1 MQITYNQVKKILD
14 TLPIGYYLGHSIP
27 PVKLSKESDST
38 HIDQITEEITVSF
51 RNVQTMLKNAPDDID
66 VESVVRGLLYHEV
79 SHAVLTP
86 VMTFKEDVAT
96 AYVSYVD
103 STHELFTVLRRAYYK
118 KFNCKIPLNI
128 PKDIINIVEDE
139 RIETLLKDY
148 YLNVDFRK
156 NVVLLNGI
164 ADPEK
169 ELENADL
176 LKRLFL
182 VCRYHVGTQEELLFL
197 TNLIPVLTNLIMD
210 CKKITNKSE
219 EARIKDYLNSI
230 EMFAVTVLNNVKN
243 PTQQDTQNQQSP
255 DNKESKDD
263 QQNGTPSP
271 FEINDLFKDNPD
283 MRKDPGEIRDE
294 LRKLSTNQE
303 AASCADR
310 LNRIIT
316 TAMNKR
322 KMRSGAHTAYAGN
335 IDPRLCGN
343 NDYRWFT
350 KKSTTGNGKRF
361 DKININLFCDNSG
374 SFCDDEDNLNG
385 LIVTLLKLAEQNKD
399 LTVTTTH
406 INRSIRRGTKEDMFV
421 HCGGGTMLD
430 DSIKTIYPSL
440 QKPNATNWNVVV
452 FDGYCNKP
460 ENFSMFNH
468 PNVIMVVDDSNRST
482 INTYC
487 PQTRSKIITGDYAKE
502 FEHTVL
508 SLLEQALS

>member
-1 MQITYNQVKKILD
+1 MQVTYNQVKNILD
-14 TLPIGYYLGHSIP
+14 TLPVGYYLGHSIP

-38 HIDQITEEITVSF
+38 YIDQITEEITVSF
-51 RNVQTMLKNAPDDID
+51 QNVQTMLKNAPDDID

-86 VMTFKEDVAT
+86 VMTFKEDVST
-96 AYVSYVD
+96 SYVSYD
-103 STHELFTVLRRAYYK
+103 GLTYKLFMSLKTSYYK
-118 KFNCKIPLNI
+118 KFNCKIPLTT

-164 ADPEK
+164 ADPKK

-182 VCRYHVGTQEELLFL
+182 VCRYHVGTQEELKSL
-197 TNLIPVLTNLIMD
+197 TNLLI
-210 CKKITNKSE
+210 KRKTLSNKTSTEKIIFY
-219 EARIKDYLNSI
+219 IKDI
-230 EMFAVTVLNNVKN
+230 ESFAITVLENVKV
-243 PTQQDTQNQQSP
+243 PTQQDSQQQP
-255 DNKESKDD
+255 DNKEPKDD
-263 QQNGTPSP
+263 QQTDTPSP

-303 AASCADR
+303 AANCADR

-322 KMRSGAHTAYAGN
+322 KMRSGAHTAYSGN
-335 IDPRLCGN
+335 IDPRLCAN

-374 SFCDDEDNLNG
+374 SFCYDEDNLNG

-421 HCGGGTMLD
+421 HCDGGTMLD
-430 DSIKTIYPSL
+430 NSIKTIYPSL

-460 ENFSMFNH
+460 ENFSVFNH
-468 PNVIMVVDDSNRST
+468 PNVIMVVDDSNRTT
-482 INTYC
+482 INAYC

>member
-1 MQITYNQVKKILD
+1 MQVTYNQVKKILD

-38 HIDQITEEITVSF
+38 YINQITEEITVSF
-51 RNVQTMLKNAPDDID
+51 QNVQTMLQNAPDDID

-86 VMTFKEDVAT
+86 VMTFKEDVDIP
-96 AYVSYVD
+96 YVSYD
-103 STHELFTVLRRAYYK
+103 NSTHELFTILKRDYYK
-118 KFNCKIPLNI
+118 KFNCKIPLTI

-164 ADPEK
+164 TDPEK

-176 LKRLFL
+176 FKRLFL
-182 VCRYHVGTQEELLFL
+182 VCRYHVGTQAELNSL
-197 TNLIPVLTNLIMD
+197 TNSILYGKN
-210 CKKITNKSE
+210 ITNQTREGKI
-219 EARIKDYLNSI
+219 RCYLDDI
-230 EMFAVTVLNNVKN
+230 ESFAITVLNNVKV
-243 PTQQDTQNQQSP
+243 PTQQDSQQQP
-255 DNKESKDD
+255 DNKGTKDD
-263 QQNGTPSP
+263 QQTDTPSP

-283 MRKDPGEIRDE
+283 MKRDPGEIRDE
-294 LRKLSTNQE
+294 LKKASTNQE
-303 AASCADR
+303 AANCADR

-316 TAMNKR
+316 AAMNKR
-322 KMRSGAHTAYAGN
+322 KMRSGAHTSYAGN
-335 IDPRLCGN
+335 IDPRLCAN

-374 SFCDDEDNLNG
+374 SFYSDEDNLNG
-385 LIVTLLKLAEQNKD
+385 LIVTLLKLAEQNRD

-406 INRSIRRGTKEDMFV
+406 INKSIRRGTKEDMFV
-421 HCGGGTMLD
+421 HCKGGTELD

-460 ENFSMFNH
+460 ENFSVFNH
-468 PNVIMVVDDSNRST
+468 PNVIMVVDNSNRPT
-482 INTYC
+482 IETYC

-502 FEHTVL
+502 FEQTVL

>member
-38 HIDQITEEITVSF
+38 YINQITEEITVSF
-51 RNVQTMLKNAPDDID
+51 QNVQTMLQNAPDDID

-96 AYVSYVD
+96 AYVSYGD
-103 STHELFTVLRRAYYK
+103 STHELFTALRSAYYE
-118 KFNCKIPLNI
+118 KFKCGLPLSA

-164 ADPEK
+164 TDPEK
-169 ELENADL
+169 ELENADFM
-176 LKRLFL
+176 KRFFL
-182 VCRYHVGTQEELLFL
+182 VCRYHVGTQEELSLL
-197 TNLIPVLTNLIMD
+197 KNVISNS
-210 CKKITNKSE
+210 KKLTNKSDVPDLKYYFE
-219 EARIKDYLNSI
+219 NIDNL
-230 EMFAVTVLNNVKN
+230 AVAVLNNVKIPSN
-243 PTQQDTQNQQSP
+243 QDDQNQQSF
-255 DNKESKDD
+255 DNKKPKDG
-263 QQNGTPSP
+263 QQNATPSP
-271 FEINDLFKDNPD
+271 VEISDLFKDTPS
-283 MRKDPGEIRDE
+283 MRKKAGEIRDV
-294 LRKLSTNQE
+294 LKKASTNQE

-316 TAMNKR
+316 SAMNKR

-335 IDPRLCGN
+335 IDPRLCAN

-361 DKININLFCDNSG
+361 DKININLFCDNSR
-374 SFCDDEDNLNG
+374 SFYDDEDNLNG

-421 HCGGGTMLD
+421 HCFGGTMLD

-452 FDGYCNKP
+452 FDGYCSKP
-460 ENFSMFNH
+460 ENFAVFNH
-468 PNVIMVVDDSNRST
+468 PNVIMVVDDSNRPT
-482 INTYC
+482 IKTYC

-502 FEHTVL
+502 FEQTVL

>member
-1 MQITYNQVKKILD
+1 MQVTYNQVKKILD

-38 HIDQITEEITVSF
+38 YIDQITEEITVSF
-51 RNVQTMLKNAPDDID
+51 QNVQTMLKNAPDDID

-86 VMTFKEDVAT
+86 VMTFREDV
-96 AYVSYVD
+96 
-103 STHELFTVLRRAYYK
+103 STSHVYYDGFAHDLFEALKKAYYK
-118 KFNCKIPLNI
+118 KFNCNLPLSA

-156 NVVLLNGI
+156 NVVLLNRI

-169 ELENADL
+169 ELKNADL

-182 VCRYHVGTQEELLFL
+182 VCRYHVGTQKELRLL
-197 TNLIPVLTNLIMD
+197 PNLIL
-210 CKKITNKSE
+210 CGRKITNRNNKVGLGY
-219 EARIKDYLNSI
+219 YLGCI
-230 EMFAVTVLNNVKN
+230 ESFAITVLENVKN
-243 PTQQDTQNQQSP
+243 PTKQDSQQSP
-255 DNKESKDD
+255 DNKGTKDD

-271 FEINDLFKDNPD
+271 VEIPDLFKDNPD
-283 MRKDPGEIRDE
+283 MKRDPGEIRDE
-294 LRKLSTNQE
+294 LKKLSTNQE
-303 AASCADR
+303 AARCADR

-316 TAMNKR
+316 TATNKR

-343 NDYRWFT
+343 NDYRWFI

-361 DKININLFCDNSG
+361 DKININLFCDNSA
-374 SFCDDEDNLNG
+374 SFDNDEDNLNG
-385 LIVTLLKLAEQNKD
+385 LIVTLLNLAEQNKD

-406 INRSIRRGTKEDMFV
+406 INKSIRRGTKEDMFV
-421 HCGGGTMLD
+421 HCVGGTMLD
-430 DSIKTIYPSL
+430 NSIKTIYPSL

-460 ENFSMFNH
+460 ENFAVFNH

-482 INTYC
+482 INAYC

>member
-1 MQITYNQVKKILD
+1 MQVTYNQVKKILD
-14 TLPIGYYLGHSIP
+14 TLPIGYYLGHAIP
-27 PVKLSKESDST
+27 PVKLSKISDST
-38 HIDQITEEITVSF
+38 YINQITEEITVSF
-51 RNVQTMLKNAPDDID
+51 KNVQAMLQNAPDDID

-86 VMTFKEDVAT
+86 PMTFIDDFTPRVRF
-96 AYVSYVD
+96 D
-103 STHELFTVLRRAYYK
+103 GSTYDLFVVLGRAYRK
-118 KFNCKIPLNI
+118 KFNHPFPLTVS
-128 PKDIINIVEDE
+128 KDIINIVEDE

-164 ADPEK
+164 TNPEK

-182 VCRYHVGTQEELLFL
+182 VCRYHVGTQKELESL
-197 TNLIPVLTNLIMD
+197 TDLIFYR
-210 CKKITNKSE
+210 KKLTNKSE
-219 EARIKDYLNSI
+219 EAEIKCYLDNI
-230 EMFAVTVLNNVKN
+230 ETFAITVLRNVN
-243 PTQQDTQNQQSP
+243 IPTQQDGQNQQSSDGKQS
-255 DNKESKDD
+255 DNKESKDE
-263 QQNGTPSP
+263 QSNGTPSP
-271 FEINDLFKDNPD
+271 LEISELFKDNTHI
-283 MRKDPGEIRDE
+283 RKDAGEIRDK
-294 LRKLSTNQE
+294 LKKLSTNQE

-335 IDPRLCGN
+335 IDPRLCSN

-350 KKSTTGNGKRF
+350 KKSTIGAGKRF
-361 DKININLFCDNSG
+361 DKININLFCDNSA
-374 SFCDDEDNLNG
+374 SFEDDENNLNG

-421 HCGGGTMLD
+421 HCNGGTVLD

-452 FDGYCNKP
+452 FDGYCQKP
-460 ENFSMFNH
+460 ENFTVFNH
-468 PNVIMVVDDSNRST
+468 PNVIMVVDDSNKTT
-482 INTYC
+482 IKTYC
-487 PQTRSKIITGDYAKE
+487 PQTRSKIITGNYAEE
-502 FEHTVL
+502 FEQTVL
-508 SLLEQALS
+508 ALLEQALS

>member
-1 MQITYNQVKKILD
+1 MQVTYNQVKKILD
-14 TLPIGYYLGHSIP
+14 TLPIGYYLGHAIP

-38 HIDQITEEITVSF
+38 YINQITEEITVSF
-51 RNVQTMLKNAPDDID
+51 QNVQTMLQNAPDDID

-86 VMTFKEDVAT
+86 AIQ
-96 AYVSYVD
+96 
-103 STHELFTVLRRAYYK
+103 FTVEGVGFNGYAFSFAFYNVRNAYEK
-118 KFNCKIPLNI
+118 IFKRTLCFRDCKDLF
-128 PKDIINIVEDE
+128 NIVEDE

-164 ADPEK
+164 TDPEK
-169 ELENADL
+169 ELENADFM
-176 LKRLFL
+176 KRFFL
-182 VCRYHVGTQEELLFL
+182 VCRYHVGTQEELSLL
-197 TNLIPVLTNLIMD
+197 KNVISSS
-210 CKKITNKSE
+210 KKLTNKSD
-219 EARIKDYLNSI
+219 ASDLKNYFGNIDNL
-230 EMFAVTVLNNVKN
+230 AVAVLNNVKIPSN
-243 PTQQDTQNQQSP
+243 QDDQNQQSF
-255 DNKESKDD
+255 DNKKPKDG
-263 QQNGTPSP
+263 QQNATPSP
-271 FEINDLFKDNPD
+271 VEISDLFKDTPD
-283 MRKDPGEIRDE
+283 MRKEAGEIKGM
-294 LRKLSTNQE
+294 LKKITTNQE

-316 TAMNKR
+316 AAMNKR

-335 IDPRLCGN
+335 IDPRLCAN

-374 SFCDDEDNLNG
+374 SFCSDEDNLNG
-385 LIVTLLKLAEQNKD
+385 LIVTLLKLAEQNRD

-406 INRSIRRGTKEDMFV
+406 INKSIRRGTKEDMFV
-421 HCGGGTMLD
+421 HCKGGTELD

-460 ENFSMFNH
+460 ENFAVFNH
-468 PNVIMVVDDSNRST
+468 PNVIMVVDDSNKST

-487 PQTRSKIITGDYAKE
+487 PQTRSKIITGDYAEE
-502 FEHTVL
+502 FEQTVL

>member
-1 MQITYNQVKKILD
+1 MQVTYNQVKKILD

-27 PVKLSKESDST
+27 PVKLSKDSDST
-38 HIDQITEEITVSF
+38 HIDQTTEEITVSF

-86 VMTFKEDVAT
+86 VMTFKEDFT
-96 AYVSYVD
+96 SFIFCYGGTYQ
-103 STHELFTVLRRAYYK
+103 LFTVLRRAYYK
-118 KFNCKIPLNI
+118 KFKCQLPLTA

-176 LKRLFL
+176 IKRLFL
-182 VCRYHVGTQEELLFL
+182 VCRYHVGTQEELKFL
-197 TNLIPVLTNLIMD
+197 TNLLINWKTISNKTYDGSIGLYLDDIDSFAIAVL
-210 CKKITNKSE
+210 E
-219 EARIKDYLNSI
+219 
-230 EMFAVTVLNNVKN
+230 NVKK
-243 PTQQDTQNQQSP
+243 PTQQDSQQQP
-255 DNKESKDD
+255 DNKEPKDD
-263 QQNGTPSP
+263 QQTDTPSP
-271 FEINDLFKDNPD
+271 FEIPDLFKDNPN
-283 MRKDPGEIRDE
+283 MKRDPGEIRDE

-374 SFCDDEDNLNG
+374 SFMDDEDNLNG

-406 INRSIRRGTKEDMFV
+406 INKSIRRGTKEDMFV
-421 HCGGGTMLD
+421 HCNGGTVLD

-460 ENFSMFNH
+460 ENFTVFNH
-468 PNVIMVVDDSNRST
+468 PNVIMVVDDSNRTT

-487 PQTRSKIITGDYAKE
+487 PQTRSKIITGNYAKE

>member
-38 HIDQITEEITVSF
+38 YIDQITEEITVSF
-51 RNVQTMLKNAPDDID
+51 RNVQTMLKNAPNDID

-86 VMTFKEDVAT
+86 VMTFKEDVGIS
-96 AYVSYVD
+96 YVSYD
-103 STHELFTVLRRAYYK
+103 DTTYQLFSILRKAYYK
-118 KFNCKIPLNI
+118 KFNCELSLSAR
-128 PKDIINIVEDE
+128 KDIVNIVEDE

-156 NVVLLNGI
+156 NMVLLNGI
-164 ADPEK
+164 TDPEK

-182 VCRYHVGTQEELLFL
+182 VCRYHVGTQAELQSL
-197 TNLIPVLTNLIMD
+197 TNLILYG
-210 CKKITNKSE
+210 KKLTNKSKE
-219 EARIKDYLNSI
+219 LEITYYLGEI
-230 EMFAVTVLNNVKN
+230 ENFAIIVLNNVKV
-243 PTQQDTQNQQSP
+243 PAQQDSQQQP
-255 DNKESKDD
+255 DNKGTKDD

-271 FEINDLFKDNPD
+271 VEINDLFKDNPD

-294 LRKLSTNQE
+294 LKKLSTNQE

-374 SFCDDEDNLNG
+374 SFGGDEDNLNG

-421 HCGGGTMLD
+421 HCNGSTMLD

-452 FDGYCNKP
+452 FDGYCNKS
-460 ENFSMFNH
+460 ENFSVFNH
-468 PNVIMVVDDSNRST
+468 PNVIMVVDDSNGTT
-482 INTYC
+482 ISTYC

>member
-1 MQITYNQVKKILD
+1 MQVTYNQVKKILD
-14 TLPIGYYLGHSIP
+14 TLPIGYYLGHAVP
-27 PVKLSKESDST
+27 PVKLSKDSDST
-38 HIDQITEEITVSF
+38 YINQITEEITVSF
-51 RNVQTMLKNAPDDID
+51 KNVQAMLQNAPDDID

-86 VMTFKEDVAT
+86 PMTFIDDFAPHVRF
-96 AYVSYVD
+96 D
-103 STHELFTVLRRAYYK
+103 GITHDLFVVLRTAYYK
-118 KFNCKIPLNI
+118 KFNRQMPITAS
-128 PKDIINIVEDE
+128 KDIINIVEDE

-164 ADPEK
+164 TDPEK

-182 VCRYHVGTQEELLFL
+182 VCRYHVGTDEELKFL
-197 TNLIPVLTNLIMD
+197 TDLIFYG
-210 CKKITNKSE
+210 KSITNKSE
-219 EARIKDYLNSI
+219 EVEIATYLNKI
-230 EMFAVTVLNNVKN
+230 EKFAGRVLINVN
-243 PTQQDTQNQQSP
+243 IPAQQDNQNQQSSDDKQS
-255 DNKESKDD
+255 DNEESKDG
-263 QQNGTPSP
+263 QSNGTPSP
-271 FEINDLFKDNPD
+271 LEISDLFKDKPD
-283 MRKDPGEIRDE
+283 MRKEAGEIRDE
-294 LRKLSTNQE
+294 LKKASTNQE

-335 IDPRLCGN
+335 IDPRLCSN

-350 KKSTTGNGKRF
+350 KKLTTGAGKRF
-361 DKININLFCDNSG
+361 DKININLFCDNSA
-374 SFCDDEDNLNG
+374 SFEGDESNLNG

-399 LTVTTTH
+399 LSVTTTH

-421 HCGGGTMLD
+421 HCDGGTVLD

-452 FDGYCNKP
+452 FDGYCQKP
-460 ENFSMFNH
+460 ENFTVFNH
-468 PNVIMVVDDSNRST
+468 PNVIMVVDDSNKTT
-482 INTYC
+482 IKTYC
-487 PQTRSKIITGDYAKE
+487 PQTRSKIITGNYAEE
-502 FEHTVL
+502 FEQTVL
-508 SLLEQALS
+508 ALLEQALS

>member
-27 PVKLSKESDST
+27 PVKLSKGSDST
-38 HIDQITEEITVSF
+38 YIDQITEEITVSF

-86 VMTFKEDVAT
+86 VMTFREDVST
-96 AYVSYVD
+96 SYVSYD
-103 STHELFTVLRRAYYK
+103 GFTYELFTVLRRAYYK
-118 KFNCKIPLNI
+118 KFNCKIPLTI
-128 PKDIINIVEDE
+128 SKDIINIVEDE

-182 VCRYHVGTQEELLFL
+182 VCRYHVGTQEELKSL
-197 TNLIPVLTNLIMD
+197 TNLLLNRKTLSN
-210 CKKITNKSE
+210 KTSTEKIGL
-219 EARIKDYLNSI
+219 YLDDI
-230 EMFAVTVLNNVKN
+230 ESFAITVLENVKV
-243 PTQQDTQNQQSP
+243 PTQQDSQNQQSS

-263 QQNGTPSP
+263 QQTDTPSP
-271 FEINDLFKDNPD
+271 FEINDLFKDNSD
-283 MRKDPGEIRDE
+283 MRKDPEEIRDE
-294 LRKLSTNQE
+294 LRKLSINQE

-374 SFCDDEDNLNG
+374 SFFDDEDNLNG

-406 INRSIRRGTKEDMFV
+406 INRFIRRGTKEDMFV
-421 HCGGGTMLD
+421 HCNGGTMLD

-452 FDGYCNKP
+452 FDGYCDKP
-460 ENFSMFNH
+460 ENFAVFNH

-482 INTYC
+482 INAYC
-487 PQTRSKIITGDYAKE
+487 PQTRSKIITGNYAKE

>member
-38 HIDQITEEITVSF
+38 YINQITEEITVSF
-51 RNVQTMLKNAPDDID
+51 QNVQTMLQNAPDDID

-86 VMTFKEDVAT
+86 AIQFTGAGLELDGYVFSFVFYDVT
-96 AYVSYVD
+96 SAY
-103 STHELFTVLRRAYYK
+103 EK
-118 KFNCKIPLNI
+118 KFKRLLCFRDCKDLF
-128 PKDIINIVEDE
+128 NIVEDE

-164 ADPEK
+164 TDPEK
-169 ELENADL
+169 ELENADF
-176 LKRLFL
+176 LKRFFL
-182 VCRYHVGTQEELLFL
+182 VCRYHVGTQEELSLL
-197 TNLIPVLTNLIMD
+197 
-210 CKKITNKSE
+210 KKVISNSKKLTNKSNASE
-219 EARIKDYLNSI
+219 LKYYFENIDNL
-230 EMFAVTVLNNVKN
+230 AVAVLNNVKIPSN
-243 PTQQDTQNQQSP
+243 QENQNQQSF
-255 DNKESKDD
+255 DNKKPKDG
-263 QQNGTPSP
+263 QQNATPSP
-271 FEINDLFKDNPD
+271 VEISDLFKDTPD
-283 MRKDPGEIRDE
+283 MRKEAGKIKDVLKKIT
-294 LRKLSTNQE
+294 TNQE

-316 TAMNKR
+316 AAMNKR

-335 IDPRLCGN
+335 IDPRLCAN
-343 NDYRWFT
+343 KDYRWFT

-374 SFCDDEDNLNG
+374 SFYSDEDNLNG

-406 INRSIRRGTKEDMFV
+406 INKSIRRGTKEDMFV
-421 HCGGGTMLD
+421 HCKGGTELN

-452 FDGYCNKP
+452 FDGYCSKP
-460 ENFSMFNH
+460 ENFAVFNH
-468 PNVIMVVDDSNRST
+468 PNVIMVVDGSNRTT

-502 FEHTVL
+502 FEQTVL

>member
-1 MQITYNQVKKILD
+1 MQVTYNQVKKILD

-38 HIDQITEEITVSF
+38 YINQITEEITVSF
-51 RNVQTMLKNAPDDID
+51 QNVQTMLQNAPDDID

-86 VMTFKEDVAT
+86 AIKFIGAGLELDG
-96 AYVSYVD
+96 YVFSFAFYK
-103 STHELFTVLRRAYYK
+103 LRIEYEK
-118 KFNCKIPLNI
+118 KFRHKFYFRDCKDLF
-128 PKDIINIVEDE
+128 NIVEDE

-156 NVVLLNGI
+156 NVVLLNRI

-169 ELENADL
+169 ELKNADL

-182 VCRYHVGTQEELLFL
+182 VCRYHVGTQEEL
-197 TNLIPVLTNLIMD
+197 NLLKNAISNG
-210 CKKITNKSE
+210 KKLTNKSDVV
-219 EARIKDYLNSI
+219 ALKNYFNNIDN
-230 EMFAVTVLNNVKN
+230 FAVAVLNNVKIPSN
-243 PTQQDTQNQQSP
+243 QDDQNQQSF
-255 DNKESKDD
+255 DNKKSKDG
-263 QQNGTPSP
+263 QQNATPSP
-271 FEINDLFKDNPD
+271 VEIPDLFKDKPD
-283 MRKDPGEIRDE
+283 MKRDPGEIRDE
-294 LRKLSTNQE
+294 LKKLSTNQE
-303 AASCADR
+303 AARCADR

-316 TAMNKR
+316 AATNKR

-335 IDPRLCGN
+335 IDPRLCAN

-361 DKININLFCDNSG
+361 DKININLFCDNSA
-374 SFCDDEDNLNG
+374 SFGNDEDNLNG
-385 LIVTLLKLAEQNKD
+385 LIVTLLNLAEQNKD

-421 HCGGGTMLD
+421 HCKGGTELD

-452 FDGYCNKP
+452 FDGYCSKP
-460 ENFSMFNH
+460 ENFAVFNH

-487 PQTRSKIITGDYAKE
+487 PQTRSKIITGDYANE

>member
-1 MQITYNQVKKILD
+1 MQVTYNQVKKILD

-38 HIDQITEEITVSF
+38 YINQITEEITVSF
-51 RNVQTMLKNAPDDID
+51 QNVQTMLQNAPDNID

-86 VMTFKEDVAT
+86 AT
-96 AYVSYVD
+96 K
-103 STHELFTVLRRAYYK
+103 FTVAGVEVNGLAVSSVFYDVRNAYGK
-118 KFNCKIPLNI
+118 KFKRTLCFRDCKDLFNI
-128 PKDIINIVEDE
+128 MEDE

-164 ADPEK
+164 TDPEK
-169 ELENADL
+169 ELENADF
-176 LKRLFL
+176 LKRFFL
-182 VCRYHVGTQEELLFL
+182 VCRYHVGTQKELRLL
-197 TNLIPVLTNLIMD
+197 EKVISNS
-210 CKKITNKSE
+210 KKLTNKSDIV
-219 EARIKDYLNSI
+219 ALKNYFGNIDNL
-230 EMFAVTVLNNVKN
+230 AVAVLNNVKIPSN
-243 PTQQDTQNQQSP
+243 QDNQNQQSS
-255 DNKESKDD
+255 DNKNSKDG
-263 QQNGTPSP
+263 QQNATPSP
-271 FEINDLFKDNPD
+271 VEISDLFKDTPD
-283 MRKDPGEIRDE
+283 MRKEAGEIKGM
-294 LRKLSTNQE
+294 LKKITTNQE

-316 TAMNKR
+316 AAMNKR

-335 IDPRLCGN
+335 IDPRLCAN

-374 SFCDDEDNLNG
+374 SFYSDEDNLNG

-406 INRSIRRGTKEDMFV
+406 INKSIRRGTKEDMFV
-421 HCGGGTMLD
+421 HCKGGTELD

-452 FDGYCNKP
+452 FDGYCNKE
-460 ENFSMFNH
+460 ENFSVFNH
-468 PNVIMVVDDSNRST
+468 PNVIMVVDDSNKST

-502 FEHTVL
+502 FEQTVL

>member
-1 MQITYNQVKKILD
+1 MQVTYNQVKKILD

-38 HIDQITEEITVSF
+38 HINQITEEITVSF
-51 RNVQTMLKNAPDDID
+51 QNVQTMLQNAPDNID
-66 VESVVRGLLYHEV
+66 VESVLRGLLYHEV

-96 AYVSYVD
+96 AYVSCGD
-103 STHELFTVLRRAYYK
+103 STHSLFALLKSAYYK
-118 KFNCKIPLNI
+118 KFNCRFSLTAQ
-128 PKDIINIVEDE
+128 KDIINIVEDE

-164 ADPEK
+164 TDPEK

-176 LKRLFL
+176 SKRLFL
-182 VCRYHVGTQEELLFL
+182 VCRYHVGTREELNALKLLIENFEDITNRIKGIYVRQYIDAIEELAMTVLKNVKTPTKQDDQKQPNNSKSKDGQQNITPSPVEISDLFKNTPSMRKEAGEIKGML
-197 TNLIPVLTNLIMD
+197 
-210 CKKITNKSE
+210 KKIT
-219 EARIKDYLNSI
+219 
-230 EMFAVTVLNNVKN
+230 
-243 PTQQDTQNQQSP
+243 
-255 DNKESKDD
+255 
-263 QQNGTPSP
+263 
-271 FEINDLFKDNPD
+271 
-283 MRKDPGEIRDE
+283 
-294 LRKLSTNQE
+294 TNQE

-316 TAMNKR
+316 AAMNKR

-335 IDPRLCGN
+335 IDPRLCAN

-374 SFCDDEDNLNG
+374 SFSDDEDNLNG

-406 INRSIRRGTKEDMFV
+406 INKSIRRGTKEDMFV
-421 HCGGGTMLD
+421 HCKGGTILD

-452 FDGYCNKP
+452 FDGYCNK
-460 ENFSMFNH
+460 EKNFAVFNH
-468 PNVIMVVDDSNRST
+468 PNVIMVVDNSNRNT

-502 FEHTVL
+502 FEQTVL

>member
-38 HIDQITEEITVSF
+38 YINQITEEITVSF
-51 RNVQTMLKNAPDDID
+51 QNVQTMLQNAPDDID

-86 VMTFKEDVAT
+86 AIQFTGAGL
-96 AYVSYVD
+96 
-103 STHELFTVLRRAYYK
+103 ELDGYIFSFVFYNIRIEYEK
-118 KFNCKIPLNI
+118 KFRQQFYFTDCRDLF
-128 PKDIINIVEDE
+128 NIVEDE

-164 ADPEK
+164 TDPEK
-169 ELENADL
+169 ELENADF

-182 VCRYHVGTQEELLFL
+182 VCRYHVGTQEELSLL
-197 TNLIPVLTNLIMD
+197 KNAILYSRKVTNISDASKV
-210 CKKITNKSE
+210 
-219 EARIKDYLNSI
+219 KDYLDNI
-230 EMFAVTVLNNVKN
+230 DNLAVAVLSNVKIPSN
-243 PTQQDTQNQQSP
+243 QDDQNQQSF
-255 DNKESKDD
+255 DNKKSKDG
-263 QQNGTPSP
+263 QQNATPSP
-271 FEINDLFKDNPD
+271 VEISDLFKNTPS
-283 MRKDPGEIRDE
+283 MRKEAGEIRNV
-294 LRKLSTNQE
+294 LKNATTNQE

-316 TAMNKR
+316 AAMNKR

-335 IDPRLCGN
+335 IDPRLCAN

-374 SFCDDEDNLNG
+374 SFHGDEDNLNG

-406 INRSIRRGTKEDMFV
+406 INKSIRRGTKEDMFV
-421 HCGGGTMLD
+421 HCNGGTELD

-460 ENFSMFNH
+460 ENFSVFNH

>member
-1 MQITYNQVKKILD
+1 MQITYNQVKNILD

-38 HIDQITEEITVSF
+38 YINQITEEITVSF
-51 RNVQTMLKNAPDDID
+51 KNVQTMLQNAPDNID

-79 SHAVLTP
+79 SHAMLTP
-86 VMTFKEDVAT
+86 VMPFMKNFASS
-96 AYVSYVD
+96 ASYGQRMV
-103 STHELFTVLRRAYYK
+103 ELFGALKRAYYK
-118 KFNCKIPLNI
+118 KFNCNLPLTI
-128 PKDIINIVEDE
+128 QKDIINIVEDE
-139 RIETLLKDY
+139 RIETLLKNY

-164 ADPEK
+164 TNPEK
-169 ELENADL
+169 ELKNADL
-176 LKRLFL
+176 LKRFFL
-182 VCRYHVGTQEELLFL
+182 VCRYHVGTQEELKSL
-197 TNLIPVLTNLIMD
+197 TNLILYN
-210 CKKITNKSE
+210 KNRTNKTQD
-219 EARIKDYLNSI
+219 AAITCYLDDI
-230 EMFAVTVLNNVKN
+230 EMFAITVLNNVKV
-243 PTQQDTQNQQSP
+243 PTQQDNQQSS
-255 DNKESKDD
+255 DNKEPKDD

-271 FEINDLFKDNPD
+271 VEINDLFKDNPD
-283 MRKDPGEIRDE
+283 MRKDHEEIRDV
-294 LRKLSTNQE
+294 LRNASTNQE

-343 NDYRWFT
+343 NDYRWFA
-350 KKSTTGNGKRF
+350 KKSTTGAGKRF

-374 SFCDDEDNLNG
+374 SFVGDEDNLNG

-421 HCGGGTMLD
+421 HCDGGTMLD

-452 FDGYCNKP
+452 FDGYCDKP
-460 ENFSMFNH
+460 ENFSVFNH
-468 PNVIMVVDDSNRST
+468 PNVIMVVDDSNRTT
-482 INTYC
+482 INAYC
-487 PQTRSKIITGDYAKE
+487 PQTRSKIITGNYAKE
-502 FEHTVL
+502 FEHAVL

>member
-1 MQITYNQVKKILD
+1 MQVTYNQVKKILD

-27 PVKLSKESDST
+27 PVKLSKKSDST
-38 HIDQITEEITVSF
+38 YINQITEEITVSF
-51 RNVQTMLKNAPDDID
+51 QNVQTMLQNAPDDID

-86 VMTFKEDVAT
+86 AMQFTGAGFEMDG
-96 AYVSYVD
+96 YVFSFVFCQIKR
-103 STHELFTVLRRAYYK
+103 EYK
-118 KFNCKIPLNI
+118 KRFGRELSFSDCKDLF
-128 PKDIINIVEDE
+128 NIVEDE

-156 NVVLLNGI
+156 NLVLLNGI

-169 ELENADL
+169 ELENADFM
-176 LKRLFL
+176 KRFFL
-182 VCRYHVGTQEELLFL
+182 VCRYHVGTQKELRLL
-197 TNLIPVLTNLIMD
+197 KNVISNS
-210 CKKITNKSE
+210 KKLTNKSD
-219 EARIKDYLNSI
+219 ALDLKYYFDNIDNL
-230 EMFAVTVLNNVKN
+230 AVAVLNNVKIPSN
-243 PTQQDTQNQQSP
+243 QDDQNQQSF
-255 DNKESKDD
+255 DNKKPKDG
-263 QQNGTPSP
+263 QQNTTPSP
-271 FEINDLFKDNPD
+271 VEISDLFKDTPS
-283 MRKDPGEIRDE
+283 MKKAAGEIRDV
-294 LRKLSTNQE
+294 LKKASTNQE

-316 TAMNKR
+316 SAMNKR

-335 IDPRLCGN
+335 INPRLCAN

-374 SFCDDEDNLNG
+374 SFYSDEDNLNG
-385 LIVTLLKLAEQNKD
+385 LIVTLLKLAEQNRD

-406 INRSIRRGTKEDMFV
+406 INKSIRRGTKEDMFV
-421 HCGGGTMLD
+421 HCKGGTELD

-452 FDGYCNKP
+452 FDGYCRKP
-460 ENFSMFNH
+460 ENFSVFNH
-468 PNVIMVVDDSNRST
+468 PNVIMVVDKSNRNT

-502 FEHTVL
+502 FEQTVL

>member
-38 HIDQITEEITVSF
+38 YINQITEEITVSF
-51 RNVQTMLKNAPDDID
+51 KNVKAMLQNAPDNID

-86 VMTFKEDVAT
+86 AMTFKEDVAT
-96 AYVSYVD
+96 SYVSYGGC
-103 STHELFTVLRRAYYK
+103 TNELFTVLRRAYYK
-118 KFNCKIPLNI
+118 KFNCKIPLTVS
-128 PKDIINIVEDE
+128 KDIINIVEDE

-164 ADPEK
+164 TDPEK

-176 LKRLFL
+176 LKRIFL
-182 VCRYHVGTQEELLFL
+182 VCRYHVGTEEELRFL
-197 TNLIPVLTNLIMD
+197 TNLLLKQKTLSNKTYVGTIDGYIDDIEKIALI
-210 CKKITNKSE
+210 
-219 EARIKDYLNSI
+219 
-230 EMFAVTVLNNVKN
+230 VLNNVKN
-243 PTQQDTQNQQSP
+243 PTQQDSQQQP
-255 DNKESKDD
+255 DNKEPKDD
-263 QQNGTPSP
+263 QQTDTPSP
-271 FEINDLFKDNPD
+271 FEINDLFKDNHD
-283 MRKDPGEIRDE
+283 MKRDTGEIRDE

-322 KMRSGAHTAYAGN
+322 KMRSGAHTAYTGN
-335 IDPRLCGN
+335 IDPRLCAN

-374 SFCDDEDNLNG
+374 SFVDDEDNLNG
-385 LIVTLLKLAEQNKD
+385 LIATLLKLAEQNKD

-421 HCGGGTMLD
+421 HCHGGTVLD

-452 FDGYCNKP
+452 FDGYCQKP
-460 ENFSMFNH
+460 ENFAVFNH
-468 PNVIMVVDDSNRST
+468 PNVIMVVDSSNRST

>member
-27 PVKLSKESDST
+27 PVKLSKESEIT
-38 HIDQITEEITVSF
+38 YIDQITEEITVSF
-51 RNVQTMLKNAPDDID
+51 RNVQTMLQNAPDDID

-86 VMTFKEDVAT
+86 AMTFKEDPIPV
-96 AYVSYVD
+96 VSY
-103 STHELFTVLRRAYYK
+103 SYCTNEFFKFLRRAYYE
-118 KFNCKIPLNI
+118 KFNCNLSLSAQ
-128 PKDIINIVEDE
+128 KDIINIVEDE

-164 ADPEK
+164 TNPEK

-182 VCRYHVGTQEELLFL
+182 VCRYHVGTQAELNSL
-197 TNLIPVLTNLIMD
+197 TDLILDNR
-210 CKKITNKSE
+210 KITNRPEK
-219 EARIKDYLNSI
+219 ARIDYYINDI
-230 EMFAVTVLNNVKN
+230 EMFAVTILNNVKV
-243 PTQQDTQNQQSP
+243 PTQQDSQQQP
-255 DNKESKDD
+255 DNKGAKDG
-263 QQNGTPSP
+263 QQNGTLPP
-271 FEINDLFKDNPD
+271 VEINDLFKDNSD
-283 MRKDPGEIRDE
+283 MRKDPEEIRDV
-294 LRKLSTNQE
+294 LRNASTNQE

-374 SFCDDEDNLNG
+374 SFCGDEDNLNG

-406 INRSIRRGTKEDMFV
+406 INKSIRRGTKEDMFV
-421 HCGGGTMLD
+421 HCDGGTVLD

-460 ENFSMFNH
+460 ENFVAFNH

-482 INTYC
+482 INAYC
-487 PQTRSKIITGDYAKE
+487 PQTRSKIITSNYAKE

-508 SLLEQALS
+508 ALLEQALS

>member
-38 HIDQITEEITVSF
+38 YINQITEEITVSF
-51 RNVQTMLKNAPDDID
+51 QNVQTMLQNAPDDID

-86 VMTFKEDVAT
+86 AIQFTGEGVEVNGYAFSCVFYDVT
-96 AYVSYVD
+96 NAY
-103 STHELFTVLRRAYYK
+103 EK
-118 KFNCKIPLNI
+118 KFKSTLCFRDY
-128 PKDIINIVEDE
+128 KDLFNIVEDE

-164 ADPEK
+164 TDPEK

-176 LKRLFL
+176 FKRLFL
-182 VCRYHVGTQEELLFL
+182 VCRYHVGTQEELSLL
-197 TNLIPVLTNLIMD
+197 
-210 CKKITNKSE
+210 KKVISNSKKLTNKSD
-219 EARIKDYLNSI
+219 ASDLKNYFGNIDN
-230 EMFAVTVLNNVKN
+230 FAVVVLNNVKIPSN
-243 PTQQDTQNQQSP
+243 QDDQNQQSF
-255 DNKESKDD
+255 DNKKPKDS
-263 QQNGTPSP
+263 QQNATPSP
-271 FEINDLFKDNPD
+271 VEISDLFKDTPS
-283 MRKDPGEIRDE
+283 MRKEAGEIGDV
-294 LRKLSTNQE
+294 LKKASTNQE
-303 AASCADR
+303 AANCADR

-316 TAMNKR
+316 AAMNKR

-335 IDPRLCGN
+335 IDPRLCAN

-374 SFCDDEDNLNG
+374 SFYSDEDNLNG

-406 INRSIRRGTKEDMFV
+406 INKAIRRGTKEDMFV
-421 HCGGGTMLD
+421 HCKGGTELD

-452 FDGYCNKP
+452 FDGYCDKP
-460 ENFSMFNH
+460 ENFSVFNH
-468 PNVIMVVDDSNRST
+468 PNVIMVVDDSNKST

-502 FEHTVL
+502 FEQTVL

>member
-1 MQITYNQVKKILD
+1 MQVTYNQVKKILD

-38 HIDQITEEITVSF
+38 YINQITEEITVSF

-86 VMTFKEDVAT
+86 VMTFREDVST
-96 AYVSYVD
+96 SYVSYDGFVY
-103 STHELFTVLRRAYYK
+103 ELFMGLRRVYYK
-118 KFNCKIPLNI
+118 KFNCKIPLTT

-182 VCRYHVGTQEELLFL
+182 VCRYHVGTQEELKSL
-197 TNLIPVLTNLIMD
+197 TNLLINR
-210 CKKITNKSE
+210 KTLSNKTSTEKIGL
-219 EARIKDYLNSI
+219 YLDDI
-230 EMFAVTVLNNVKN
+230 ESFAITVLENVKV
-243 PTQQDTQNQQSP
+243 PTQQDSQNQQSS

-406 INRSIRRGTKEDMFV
+406 INKSIRRGTKDDMFV
-421 HCGGGTMLD
+421 HCFGGTMLD

-452 FDGYCNKP
+452 FDGYCSKL
-460 ENFSMFNH
+460 ENFSVFNH

-482 INTYC
+482 VNTYC

>member
-1 MQITYNQVKKILD
+1 MQVTYKQVKKILD
-14 TLPIGYYLGHSIP
+14 TLPIGYYLGHAIP

-38 HIDQITEEITVSF
+38 YINQITEEITVSF
-51 RNVQTMLKNAPDDID
+51 KNVQAMLQNAPDDID

-86 VMTFKEDVAT
+86 HMTFKMDLIPRVCFDDRT
-96 AYVSYVD
+96 YD
-103 STHELFTVLRRAYYK
+103 LFVNLRRSYYK
-118 KFNCKIPLNI
+118 KFNCSLPLTVL
-128 PKDIINIVEDE
+128 KDIINIVEDE

-164 ADPEK
+164 IDPKK

-182 VCRYHVGTQEELLFL
+182 VCRYHVGTEEELKTLAG
-197 TNLIPVLTNLIMD
+197 LISFYTDL
-210 CKKITNKSE
+210 TNKSE
-219 EARIKDYLNSI
+219 YQRIRGYLDCI
-230 EMFAVTVLNNVKN
+230 DMFALTVLRNVN
-243 PTQQDTQNQQSP
+243 IPTQQDNQNQQSSDDKRP
-255 DNKESKDD
+255 DNEEPKDK
-263 QQNGTPSP
+263 QSNGTPSP
-271 FEINDLFKDNPD
+271 FEISDLFKDKPD
-283 MRKDPGEIRDE
+283 MRKEAGEIRDE
-294 LRKLSTNQE
+294 LKKLSTNQE

-310 LNRIIT
+310 LDRIIT

-350 KKSTTGNGKRF
+350 KKSTTGAGKRF
-361 DKININLFCDNSG
+361 DQININLFCDNSG

-421 HCGGGTMLD
+421 HCNGGTMLD

-460 ENFSMFNH
+460 ENFAVFNH
-468 PNVIMVVDDSNRST
+468 PNVIMVVDDSNKTT
-482 INTYC
+482 IKTYC
-487 PQTRSKIITGDYAKE
+487 PQTRSKIITGNYAEE
-502 FEHTVL
+502 FEQTVL
-508 SLLEQALS
+508 ALLEQALS

>member
-1 MQITYNQVKKILD
+1 MQVTYNQVKKILD
-14 TLPIGYYLGHSIP
+14 TLPIGYYLGHAIP

-38 HIDQITEEITVSF
+38 YINQITEEITVSF
-51 RNVQTMLKNAPDDID
+51 QNVQTMLQNAPDDID

-86 VMTFKEDVAT
+86 AIQFFPGAIGFDGNDLCYAFSQIKRE
-96 AYVSYVD
+96 
-103 STHELFTVLRRAYYK
+103 YK
-118 KFNCKIPLNI
+118 KRFGRELSFSDCK
-128 PKDIINIVEDE
+128 DFFNIVEDE

-164 ADPEK
+164 TDPEK

-176 LKRLFL
+176 FRRIFL
-182 VCRYHVGTQEELLFL
+182 VCRYHVGKQEELDALKL
-197 TNLIPVLTNLIMD
+197 LIKNFGE
-210 CKKITNKSE
+210 ITNKSE
-219 EARIKDYLNSI
+219 AKRVRSYIDAI
-230 EMFAVTVLNNVKN
+230 EELAMAVLMNVKT
-243 PTQQDTQNQQSP
+243 PTQ
-255 DNKESKDD
+255 KDD
-263 QQNGTPSP
+263 QKQSNNSRSRDGQQNATPSP
-271 FEINDLFKDNPD
+271 VEISDLFKDNPY
-283 MRKDPGEIRDE
+283 MKQAAGEIRDE
-294 LRKLSTNQE
+294 LKKASTNQE
-303 AASCADR
+303 AARCADR

-316 TAMNKR
+316 SAMNKR

-335 IDPRLCGN
+335 IDPRLCAN

-374 SFCDDEDNLNG
+374 SFNDDEDNLNG
-385 LIVTLLKLAEQNKD
+385 LIATLLKLAEQNKD

-406 INRSIRRGTKEDMFV
+406 INKSIRRGTKEDMFV
-421 HCGGGTMLD
+421 HCFGGTMLD

-452 FDGYCNKP
+452 FDGYCSKP
-460 ENFSMFNH
+460 ENFAVFNH
-468 PNVIMVVDDSNRST
+468 PNVIMVVDGSNRTT

-502 FEHTVL
+502 FEQTVL

>member
-1 MQITYNQVKKILD
+1 MQITYNQVKKLLD

-27 PVKLSKESDST
+27 PVKLSKESNST
-38 HIDQITEEITVSF
+38 YINQITEEITVSF
-51 RNVQTMLKNAPDDID
+51 QNVHTMLQNAPDDID

-86 VMTFKEDVAT
+86 AVK
-96 AYVSYVD
+96 
-103 STHELFTVLRRAYYK
+103 FTVEGVNFNRSNFSFAFYKIKSAYEK
-118 KFNCKIPLNI
+118 KFRQRFYFRDCKDLF
-128 PKDIINIVEDE
+128 NIVEDE

-164 ADPEK
+164 TDPEK
-169 ELENADL
+169 ELENADF
-176 LKRLFL
+176 LKRFFL
-182 VCRYHVGTQEELLFL
+182 VCRYHVGTQEELSLL
-197 TNLIPVLTNLIMD
+197 KNVISNS
-210 CKKITNKSE
+210 KKVTNKSE
-219 EARIKDYLNSI
+219 ASEFRDYMDNIDNL
-230 EMFAVTVLNNVKN
+230 AVAVLNNVKIPSN
-243 PTQQDTQNQQSP
+243 QDDQNQKSF
-255 DNKESKDD
+255 DNKKSKDG
-263 QQNGTPSP
+263 QQNATPSP
-271 FEINDLFKDNPD
+271 VEISDLFKDTPS
-283 MRKDPGEIRDE
+283 MRKEAGEIKGV
-294 LRKLSTNQE
+294 LKKITTNQK
-303 AASCADR
+303 AANCADR

-316 TAMNKR
+316 AAMNKR

-335 IDPRLCGN
+335 IDPRLCAN

-350 KKSTTGNGKRF
+350 KKATTGNGKRF

-374 SFCDDEDNLNG
+374 SFYKDEDNLNG

-406 INRSIRRGTKEDMFV
+406 INKSIRRGTKEDMFV
-421 HCGGGTMLD
+421 HCNGGTELD

-452 FDGYCNKP
+452 FDGYCRRP
-460 ENFSMFNH
+460 ENFSVFNH
-468 PNVIMVVDDSNRST
+468 PNVIMVVDDSNKPT
-482 INTYC
+482 IETYC

-502 FEHTVL
+502 FEQTVL

>member
-1 MQITYNQVKKILD
+1 MQVTYNQVKKILD

-27 PVKLSKESDST
+27 PVKLSKDSDST
-38 HIDQITEEITVSF
+38 HIDQTTEEITVSF

-86 VMTFKEDVAT
+86 VMTFREDVST
-96 AYVSYVD
+96 SYVSYDGFVY
-103 STHELFTVLRRAYYK
+103 ELFMGLRRVYYK
-118 KFNCKIPLNI
+118 KFNCKIPLTT

-182 VCRYHVGTQEELLFL
+182 VCRYHVGTQEELKSL
-197 TNLIPVLTNLIMD
+197 TNLLINR
-210 CKKITNKSE
+210 KTLSNKTSTEKIGL
-219 EARIKDYLNSI
+219 YLDDI
-230 EMFAVTVLNNVKN
+230 ESFAITVLENVKV
-243 PTQQDTQNQQSP
+243 PTQQDSQNQQSS

-263 QQNGTPSP
+263 QQTDTPSP

-283 MRKDPGEIRDE
+283 IKKDPEEIRDE

-310 LNRIIT
+310 LNHIIT
-316 TAMNKR
+316 SAMNKR

-350 KKSTTGNGKRF
+350 KKSTSGNGKRF
-361 DKININLFCDNSG
+361 DKININLFCDNSR

-406 INRSIRRGTKEDMFV
+406 INRSIRRGTKDDMFV
-421 HCGGGTMLD
+421 HCNGGTMLD

-440 QKPNATNWNVVV
+440 QKPNATNWNLVV
-452 FDGYCNKP
+452 FDGYCNKS
-460 ENFSMFNH
+460 ENFSVFNH

-508 SLLEQALS
+508 SLLEQALF

>member
-1 MQITYNQVKKILD
+1 MQITYKQAKKILD
-14 TLPIGYYLGHSIP
+14 TLPIGYYLGHAIP

-86 VMTFKEDVAT
+86 VMTFREDVAGS
-96 AYVSYVD
+96 YVSYGGFI
-103 STHELFTVLRRAYYK
+103 HGLFTVLRRAYYK
-118 KFNCKIPLNI
+118 KFNCKIPLTI
-128 PKDIINIVEDE
+128 SKDIINIVEDE

-182 VCRYHVGTQEELLFL
+182 VCRYHVGTQEELL
-197 TNLIPVLTNLIMD
+197 VLTDLILYNKD
-210 CKKITNKSE
+210 RTNK
-219 EARIKDYLNSI
+219 ARDAAITCYLDDI
-230 EMFAVTVLNNVKN
+230 EKFAVTVLNNVN
-243 PTQQDTQNQQSP
+243 VPTQQDNQNQQSSDDKQY
-255 DNKESKDD
+255 DNKESKDE
-263 QQNGTPSP
+263 QSNGNPSP
-271 FEINDLFKDNPD
+271 LEISDLFKDKPD
-283 MRKDPGEIRDE
+283 MRKEAGEIRDK
-294 LRKLSTNQE
+294 LRKLSTNQK

-335 IDPRLCGN
+335 IDPRLCSN

-350 KKSTTGNGKRF
+350 KKSTIGAGKRF
-361 DKININLFCDNSG
+361 DKININLFCDNSA
-374 SFCDDEDNLNG
+374 SFEDDENNLNG

-421 HCGGGTMLD
+421 HCDGGTMLD

-452 FDGYCNKP
+452 FDGYCQKP
-460 ENFSMFNH
+460 KNFTVFNH
-468 PNVIMVVDDSNRST
+468 PNVIMVVDDSNKTT
-482 INTYC
+482 IKTYC
-487 PQTRSKIITGDYAKE
+487 PQTRSKIITGNYAEE
-502 FEHTVL
+502 FKQTVL
-508 SLLEQALS
+508 ALLEQALS

>member
-1 MQITYNQVKKILD
+1 MQVTYNQVKKILD
-14 TLPIGYYLGHSIP
+14 TLPIGYYLGHAVP
-27 PVKLSKESDST
+27 PVKLSKDSDST
-38 HIDQITEEITVSF
+38 YINQITEEITVSF
-51 RNVQTMLKNAPDDID
+51 ENVQKMLQNAPDDID

-86 VMTFKEDVAT
+86 PMTFKMDLRPRICFDGIT
-96 AYVSYVD
+96 D
-103 STHELFTVLRRAYYK
+103 DLFAVLRRAYYK
-118 KFNCKIPLNI
+118 KFNCALQLTTM
-128 PKDIINIVEDE
+128 KDIINIVEDE

-164 ADPEK
+164 TDPEK

-182 VCRYHVGTQEELLFL
+182 VCRYHVGTQTELSSLRD
-197 TNLIPVLTNLIMD
+197 LITY
-210 CKKITNKSE
+210 CQKITNRSE
-219 EARIKDYLNSI
+219 EAEITNYLNNI
-230 EMFAVTVLNNVKN
+230 EMFAVTVLRNVN
-243 PTQQDTQNQQSP
+243 IPTQQDNQNQQSSD
-255 DNKESKDD
+255 DNRSTNEESKDE
-263 QQNGTPSP
+263 QSNGTPSP
-271 FEINDLFKDNPD
+271 LEINDFFKDNSHI
-283 MRKDPGEIRDE
+283 KKEAGEIRDI
-294 LRKLSTNQE
+294 LKKLSINQE
-303 AASCADR
+303 AASCANR

-335 IDPRLCGN
+335 IDPRLCSN

-350 KKSTTGNGKRF
+350 KKSTTGAGKRF

-374 SFCDDEDNLNG
+374 SFKGDEDNLNG

-399 LTVTTTH
+399 LSVTTTH

-421 HCGGGTMLD
+421 HCDGGTVLD
-430 DSIKTIYPSL
+430 DSIKTVYSSL

-452 FDGYCNKP
+452 FDGYCQKP
-460 ENFSMFNH
+460 ENFAVFNH
-468 PNVIMVVDDSNRST
+468 PNVIMVVDDSNEST
-482 INTYC
+482 IKKYC

-502 FEHTVL
+502 FEKTVL
-508 SLLEQALS
+508 ALLEQALS

>member
-38 HIDQITEEITVSF
+38 YIDQITEEITVSF
-51 RNVQTMLKNAPDDID
+51 KNVQTMLQNAPDDID

-86 VMTFKEDVAT
+86 VMTFKEDLAT

-103 STHELFTVLRRAYYK
+103 STYELFTVLRRAYYK
-118 KFNCKIPLNI
+118 KFNCKIPLTI

-182 VCRYHVGTQEELLFL
+182 VCRYHVGTQEELKSL
-197 TNLIPVLTNLIMD
+197 TDSILYGRN
-210 CKKITNKSE
+210 ITNQTRE
-219 EARIKDYLNSI
+219 GTIRCYLDDI
-230 EMFAVTVLNNVKN
+230 EMFAVTVLNNVKD
-243 PTQQDTQNQQSP
+243 PTQKENQQSS
-255 DNKESKDD
+255 DNKESKDN

-283 MRKDPGEIRDE
+283 MRKDPGEIRD
-294 LRKLSTNQE
+294 KLKNATTNQE

-316 TAMNKR
+316 SAMNKR

-374 SFCDDEDNLNG
+374 SFMDDEDNLNG
-385 LIVTLLKLAEQNKD
+385 LIVTILKLAEQNKD

-406 INRSIRRGTKEDMFV
+406 INKSIRRGTKEDMFV
-421 HCGGGTMLD
+421 HCGGGTVLD

-460 ENFSMFNH
+460 ENFSVFNH

>member
-27 PVKLSKESDST
+27 PVKLSKESEST
-38 HIDQITEEITVSF
+38 YINQITEEITVSF
-51 RNVQTMLKNAPDDID
+51 QNVQTMLQNAPDDIG

-86 VMTFKEDVAT
+86 AIQFFPEGMCFDGNDLSCAFDRIKHA
-96 AYVSYVD
+96 
-103 STHELFTVLRRAYYK
+103 YK
-118 KFNCKIPLNI
+118 KRFGRELSFENCK
-128 PKDIINIVEDE
+128 DFFNIVEDE

-156 NVVLLNGI
+156 NVLLLNGI
-164 ADPEK
+164 TDPEK

-176 LKRLFL
+176 FKRLFL
-182 VCRYHVGTQEELLFL
+182 VCRYHVGNQEELYALKL
-197 TNLIPVLTNLIMD
+197 LIEGFGD
-210 CKKITNKSE
+210 ITNKSK
-219 EARIKDYLNSI
+219 AKCIHSYIDAI
-230 EMFAVTVLNNVKN
+230 DVFALIVFNNVKT
-243 PTQQDTQNQQSP
+243 PTQQDDQKQPNNS
-255 DNKESKDD
+255 KSKDTK
-263 QQNGTPSP
+263 QNATPSP
-271 FEINDLFKDNPD
+271 VKIGDLFKDNPH
-283 MRKDPGEIRDE
+283 MKQAAGEIRDT
-294 LRKLSTNQE
+294 LKKASTNQE
-303 AASCADR
+303 AARCADR

-316 TAMNKR
+316 SAMNKR

-335 IDPRLCGN
+335 INPRLCSN

-350 KKSTTGNGKRF
+350 KKSTVGNGKRF
-361 DKININLFCDNSG
+361 DKININLFCDNSR
-374 SFCDDEDNLNG
+374 SFCNDEDNLNG
-385 LIVTLLKLAEQNKD
+385 LIATLLKLAEQNKD

-406 INRSIRRGTKEDMFV
+406 INSSIRRGTKEDMFV
-421 HCGGGTMLD
+421 RCKGGTSLD
-430 DSIKTIYPSL
+430 NSIKTIYPSL

-452 FDGYCNKP
+452 FDGYCEKP
-460 ENFSMFNH
+460 ENFAVFNH
-468 PNVIMVVDDSNRST
+468 PNVIMVVDETNRST

>member
-1 MQITYNQVKKILD
+1 M
-14 TLPIGYYLGHSIP
+14 
-27 PVKLSKESDST
+27 
-38 HIDQITEEITVSF
+38 SF
-51 RNVQTMLKNAPDDID
+51 RNVQTMLQNAPDDID

-86 VMTFKEDVAT
+86 AIQFTGEGVGFNSNALRFAFCQIK
-96 AYVSYVD
+96 
-103 STHELFTVLRRAYYK
+103 HEYK
-118 KFNCKIPLNI
+118 KRFGRELSFSDCKDLF
-128 PKDIINIVEDE
+128 NIVEDE

-164 ADPEK
+164 TDPEK

-176 LKRLFL
+176 FRRLFL
-182 VCRYHVGTQEELLFL
+182 VCRYHVGTQEELNALKL
-197 TNLIPVLTNLIMD
+197 LIENFRE
-210 CKKITNKSE
+210 ITNRSE
-219 EARIKDYLNSI
+219 GKYVCPYIDAIEYLA
-230 EMFAVTVLNNVKN
+230 MTVLKNVKT
-243 PTQQDTQNQQSP
+243 PTKQDDQKQPNNS
-255 DNKESKDD
+255 KSKDG
-263 QQNGTPSP
+263 QQNITPSP
-271 FEINDLFKDNPD
+271 VEISDLFKDNPY
-283 MRKDPGEIRDE
+283 MKKAAGEIRDV
-294 LRKLSTNQE
+294 LKKASTNQE

-316 TAMNKR
+316 AAMNKR

-335 IDPRLCGN
+335 IDPRLCAN

-361 DKININLFCDNSG
+361 DKININLFCDNSR
-374 SFCDDEDNLNG
+374 SFYDDEDNLNG

-421 HCGGGTMLD
+421 HCFGGTMLD

-452 FDGYCNKP
+452 FDGYCSKP
-460 ENFSMFNH
+460 ENFAVFNH
-468 PNVIMVVDDSNRST
+468 PNVIMVVDDSNRPT
-482 INTYC
+482 IKTYC
-487 PQTRSKIITGDYAKE
+487 PQTRSKIIMGDYAKE
-502 FEHTVL
+502 FEQTVL